1 MPIAIRDVG
10 PNALSLYAQVSIAF
24 RVESVFRVELVEDG
38 LGGILLREE
47 RVTPYIKDY
56 DADVYGPSVEDRP
69 ADWPHQ
75 FDVRNWGFF
84 LALDSERP
92 VGGAAVAFNT
102 SGVHIL
108 EGRGDLSVL
117 WDIRVHPDL
126 RGQGIGTRLFRRAAE
141 WSREQGCKQ
150 MKIETQNVNVRACRF
165 YAAQGCRLGC
175 IDRYAYAGNP
185 AVAHEVM
192 LLWYLDL

>member
-1 MPIAIRDVG
+1 MPITIRDVG
-10 PNALSLYAQVSIAF
+10 PNALLLYAQVPIAF
-24 RVESVFRVELVEDG
+24 RVESVFRVELVEGG

-56 DADVYGPSVEDRP
+56 DAYGEDRLE
-69 ADWPHQ
+69 DWPRE

-84 LALDSERP
+84 LACDGDRP

-102 SGVHIL
+102 SGVHML

-117 WDIRVHPDL
+117 WDIRVHPDW
-126 RGQGIGTRLFRRAAE
+126 RGQGIGAQLLQRAVE
-141 WSREQGCKQ
+141 WSRERGCKQ
-150 MKIETQNVNVRACRF
+150 MKIETQNVNVPACRF
-165 YAAQGCRLGC
+165 YAAQGCRLGR
-175 IDRYAYAGNP
+175 IDHYGYAGNP

-192 LLWYLDL
+192 LVWYLDL